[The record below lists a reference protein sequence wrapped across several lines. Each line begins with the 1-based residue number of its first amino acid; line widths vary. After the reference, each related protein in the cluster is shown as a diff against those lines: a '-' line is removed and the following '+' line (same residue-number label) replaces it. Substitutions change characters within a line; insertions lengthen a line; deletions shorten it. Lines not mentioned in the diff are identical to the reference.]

1 MDLKKTKIQ
10 QEITFK
16 HYSYLEEVLNYIREL
31 RNNVKGGI
39 SEDWYQVLLKE
50 VSDALQNKLF

>member
-16 HYSYLEEVLNYIREL
+16 HYSYLEEVLNYIRKL
-31 RNNVKGGI
+31 RNNMKGGI
-39 SEDWYQVLLKE
+39 SEDWYKVLLKE
-50 VSDALQNKLF
+50 VPDALQNKLF

>member
-1 MDLKKTKIQ
+1 MDLKITKIE

-16 HYSYLEEVLNYIREL
+16 HYSYLEEVLNYIRDL

-39 SEDWYQVLLKE
+39 SEDWYKVLLKE